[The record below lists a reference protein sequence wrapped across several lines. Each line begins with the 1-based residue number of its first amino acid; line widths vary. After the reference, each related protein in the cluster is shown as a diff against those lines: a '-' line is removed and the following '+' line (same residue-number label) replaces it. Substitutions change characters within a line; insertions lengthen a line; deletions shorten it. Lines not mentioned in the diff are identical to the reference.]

1 VPSLIDELCKKK
13 HLKMTSQRRVIV
25 QVLSEAD
32 DHPDVEEVHRRASLI
47 NSKISLATVYRTL
60 RLFQDKNIIDRHDFG
75 DGRSRFEVE
84 TSSHHDHLIDNSSG
98 KVIEFHSDEIEA
110 LQRKVAK
117 KMGYRLVGH
126 KLELYGVPL
135 SESEERKGK

>member
-1 VPSLIDELCKKK
+1 MSSQIDELCKKK